1 MPAAYTSPIPGID
14 LSIVNSLSQRP
25 LTFFSIALSIT
36 LRLSSKALIVLKDEE
51 EVYLTKNGYGAMV
64 VMNLEKYSNLKDYIN
79 KENEEFSN
87 NIRKNLVEEG
97 KGTDKLNT
105 KNLISEDVLPKARKI
120 VIDEDEVF

>member
-51 EVYLTKNGYGAMV
+51 IATLIGSYATL
-64 VMNLEKYSNLKDYIN
+64 SNL
-79 KENEEFSN
+79 
-87 NIRKNLVEEG
+87 
-97 KGTDKLNT
+97 
-105 KNLISEDVLPKARKI
+105 
-120 VIDEDEVF
+120 

>member
-51 EVYLTKNGYGAMV
+51 IAT
-64 VMNLEKYSNLKDYIN
+64 
-79 KENEEFSN
+79 
-87 NIRKNLVEEG
+87 
-97 KGTDKLNT
+97 
-105 KNLISEDVLPKARKI
+105 LIGS
-120 VIDEDEVF
+120 